1 MSNDLKRYAFD
12 ATRGEMFEIAHG
24 AYVKHDDHLTALTAA
39 VQAEREA
46 IKEMI
51 VRQHKVNVPDE
62 QFRSG
67 VHFACE
73 NLHAMIRSRGPAPAV
88 DAKAARNEIWAADLV
103 VTMDRLLHALEPCR
117 GSDFGLE
124 TMESEQLE
132 AAIADAKRA
141 LVPPTAALRA
151 LVSPTTGQQ
160 QEPK

>member
-88 DAKAARNEIWAADLV
+88 DARGIVREYVEAHAGLDNEFEIRSEESIAAETRFESAYN
-103 VTMDRLLHALEPCR
+103 ALC
-117 GSDFGLE
+117 
-124 TMESEQLE
+124 
-132 AAIADAKRA
+132 A
-141 LVPPTAALRA
+141 LATPTRK
-151 LVSPTTGQQ
+151 
-160 QEPK
+160 END